1 MWRAL
6 GVSPRPACK
15 AHVRSSALRA
25 QTVTCKPSK
34 KVGAFADT
42 RQAKTQSNRID
53 QPRGGF
59 ERLPH
64 PSGPGHPLCSG
75 PFHGLQVDGD
85 YGDVVL
91 RGTPESSPSAVVFVR
106 VRLL

>member
-1 MWRAL
+1 MFDSLDA
-6 GVSPRPACK
+6 VSE
-15 AHVRSSALRA
+15 
-25 QTVTCKPSK
+25 